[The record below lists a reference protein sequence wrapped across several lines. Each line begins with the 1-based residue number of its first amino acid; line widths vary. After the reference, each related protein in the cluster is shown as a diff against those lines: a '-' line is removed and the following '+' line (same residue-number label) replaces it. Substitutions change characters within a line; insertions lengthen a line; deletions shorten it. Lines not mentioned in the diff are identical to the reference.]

1 MNHILNVK
9 LPFRKETIPP
19 SKVRRNLRKH
29 SETSVEKIDL
39 LIENLNAILR
49 YYDDTSKIIKNF
61 LIDVNYNDI
70 IAKSKRIKDILKP
83 NRKDINDM
91 IVGARFSDAPY
102 GEENHIITY
111 YIDKTSILQTI
122 NNLMIVKKFL
132 IDKLSGKA
140 TSENFNEPE
149 NNLDYSNYQ
158 LSKSKIRSLIVD
170 CSVVDSFS
178 VPRITNIPD
187 KEYLLITF
195 YKTNLLI

>member
-70 IAKSKRIKDILKP
+70 IAKSKRI
-83 NRKDINDM
+83 
-91 IVGARFSDAPY
+91 VY
-102 GEENHIITY
+102 
-111 YIDKTSILQTI
+111 
-122 NNLMIVKKFL
+122 
-132 IDKLSGKA
+132 A
-140 TSENFNEPE
+140 TN
-149 NNLDYSNYQ
+149 
-158 LSKSKIRSLIVD
+158 
-170 CSVVDSFS
+170 
-178 VPRITNIPD
+178 
-187 KEYLLITF
+187 
-195 YKTNLLI
+195 